1 MSTVYSSTGSQWPL
15 LQSKTEQ
22 KFKSGLFAV
31 AADFVAPVDTT
42 SAVETIKSSLGEIDV
57 YPPAVENYD
66 GGPFKKIS
74 ATGYDVWDSTVSD
87 EVIFQENV
95 ELVAGIY
102 FMEFVRDENGVKV
115 FPRRSELRY
124 EEKKINVI
132 AETGVVKKI
141 TTAETPSEEKVP
153 SLSRELEIAQQKTEW
168 ETSEF
173 FNLGR
178 SYDTASFS
186 ADPTKTQ
193 ILSNLSSQVFTPEI
207 VEYSATYSLRLEI
220 YYGIFTEIEG
230 APEEP
235 TT

>member
-1 MSTVYSSTGSQWPL
+1 MPVHSASSTQWPL
-15 LQSKTEQ
+15 LQSKKEQ

-31 AADFVAPVDTT
+31 AADFLAPVDNT
-42 SAVETIKSSLGEIDV
+42 SVVDKIESSLGGIDV

-74 ATGYDVWDSTVSD
+74 ATGYDVWDATVSD

-102 FMEFVRDENGVKV
+102 FLEFLRDENGVKV
-115 FPRRSELRY
+115 FPRRSGLRY

-141 TTAETPSEEKVP
+141 TTAQTHPEQKVP
-153 SLSRELEIAQQKTEW
+153 LLSRELEIAQEKKEW
-168 ETSEF
+168 ETSEL

-178 SYDTASFS
+178 NYDLASFS
-186 ADPTKTQ
+186 ATPTKTQ
-193 ILSNLSSQVFTPEI
+193 ILSSLSSQVFTPEI
-207 VEYSATYSLRLEI
+207 VEYSATYSLRLEL
-220 YYGIFTEIEG
+220 YFGIFTEQE
-230 APEEP
+230 
-235 TT
+235 